1 MKTFK
6 ALITLLIINLLFTG
20 IAFSQGSTILADPG
34 NMIKYRN
41 NNGKTYSV
49 KVTGT
54 DQGSVWGGSN
64 GIYTD
69 DSRLGK
75 AAVHAGLL
83 KVGQEGVLKVTIVA
97 GQQKYTGNTQN
108 GITTTNYG
116 SYSGSY
122 KFVGNATNT
131 TSTGNTS
138 STVIT
143 TGDIITDPGSM
154 TSYRKNTGQTYSV
167 KVTGTDQGSV
177 WGGSN
182 GIYTD
187 DSRLGKAAVHAG
199 LLKVGQEGVLKVT
212 IVAGQQKYTGNTQN
226 GITTTNYGS
235 YSGSY
240 KFVGNATNTTSTGN
254 TSSTVITTGDI
265 ITDPGSMTS
274 YRKNTGQTYS
284 VKVTGTDQGSVWGG
298 SNGIYTDD
306 SRLGKAAVHAGLL
319 KNGETGVLRVTI
331 LEGQS
336 SYKGS
341 TNNGISTTNYGAYP
355 GSYKFEDVSGST
367 GSVADI
373 NKDPGNLVSLRNYN
387 GRTYTIRVTGTNQG
401 SVWGGADGIYTD
413 DSRLGKAAVHAGLL
427 KVGQEG
433 IIKVYI
439 LPGQQKYTGNAQNGI
454 SSINYGSYSG
464 SFKFE

>member
-154 TSYRKNTGQTYSV
+154 TSYRKNKGQTYSV

-182 GIYTD
+182 GIY
-187 DSRLGKAAVHAG
+187 
-199 LLKVGQEGVLKVT
+199 
-212 IVAGQQKYTGNTQN
+212 
-226 GITTTNYGS
+226 
-235 YSGSY
+235 
-240 KFVGNATNTTSTGN
+240 
-254 TSSTVITTGDI
+254 
-265 ITDPGSMTS
+265 
-274 YRKNTGQTYS
+274 
-284 VKVTGTDQGSVWGG
+284 
-298 SNGIYTDD
+298 
-306 SRLGKAAVHAGLL
+306 
-319 KNGETGVLRVTI
+319 
-331 LEGQS
+331 
-336 SYKGS
+336 
-341 TNNGISTTNYGAYP
+341 
-355 GSYKFEDVSGST
+355 
-367 GSVADI
+367 
-373 NKDPGNLVSLRNYN
+373 
-387 GRTYTIRVTGTNQG
+387 
-401 SVWGGADGIYTD
+401 
-413 DSRLGKAAVHAGLL
+413 
-427 KVGQEG
+427 
-433 IIKVYI
+433 
-439 LPGQQKYTGNAQNGI
+439 
-454 SSINYGSYSG
+454 
-464 SFKFE
+464 